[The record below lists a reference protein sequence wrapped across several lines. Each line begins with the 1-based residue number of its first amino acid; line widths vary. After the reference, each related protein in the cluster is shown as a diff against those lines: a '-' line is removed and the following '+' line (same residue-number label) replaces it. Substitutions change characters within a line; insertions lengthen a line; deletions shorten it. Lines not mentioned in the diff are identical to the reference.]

1 MNSQNIRAGGD
12 PQRPPAIVFSFY
24 SRGEP
29 KQGFEEV
36 KGLAQSHITVSGRA
50 RLELVACAAEY
61 GGLVKSGDGE
71 VHTPG
76 FES

>member
-1 MNSQNIRAGGD
+1 M
-12 PQRPPAIVFSFY
+12 
-24 SRGEP
+24 
-29 KQGFEEV
+29 